1 MGKRPCEGR
10 ERDWTNTAT
19 SQGMSRT
26 ADNYQKLGQSWNVP
40 PFSASERNPSYDILI
55 LDF

>member
-1 MGKRPCEGR
+1 MGKSPCEGR

-26 ADNYQKLGQSWNVP
+26 ADNYQKLGQSHGMSRLSVP
-40 PFSASERNPSYDILI
+40 QKETHPMTS
-55 LDF
+55 